1 MLNEVWNTR
10 SLVSIEKY
18 LVNEWIKENRQMIML
33 FEIVD
38 ILIVMPIAPDEHPSP
53 IKRN

>member
-1 MLNEVWNTR
+1 
-10 SLVSIEKY
+10 
-18 LVNEWIKENRQMIML
+18 MIIL

-53 IKRN
+53 IKRKVKEQGHKKCSTRRHANTI